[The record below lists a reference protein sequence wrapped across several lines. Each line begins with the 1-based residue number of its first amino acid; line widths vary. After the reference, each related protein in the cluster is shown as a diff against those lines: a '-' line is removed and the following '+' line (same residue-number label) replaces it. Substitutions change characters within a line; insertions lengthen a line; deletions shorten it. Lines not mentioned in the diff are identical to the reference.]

1 MPRPQLRSRSL
12 KRRSGKRPLLERPLH
27 LKRKKVSRARCGRCG
42 SFLSGVPNLPGH
54 RISLLAKSK
63 RRPSRIY
70 GGSFCP
76 GCVRQM
82 ILDVAR
88 KTSK

>member
-1 MPRPQLRSRSL
+1 
-12 KRRSGKRPLLERPLH
+12 
-27 LKRKKVSRARCGRCG
+27 
-42 SFLSGVPNLPGH
+42 
-54 RISLLAKSK
+54 LLAKSK